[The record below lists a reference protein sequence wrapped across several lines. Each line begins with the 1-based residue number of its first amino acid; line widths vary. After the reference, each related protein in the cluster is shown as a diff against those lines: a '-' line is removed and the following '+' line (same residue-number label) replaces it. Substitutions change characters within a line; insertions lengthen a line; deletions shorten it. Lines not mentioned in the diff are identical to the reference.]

1 MSARDSVSNIGVDQT
16 VESFQIDESTILYDA
31 TLPGGSAAV
40 GKAVTLSGNDIIA
53 LTADGD
59 GVLGRL
65 LHVES
70 DGVAA
75 VVTGGT
81 FELPGGNGATLTRMT
96 AIVGALGP
104 SSAKG
109 FIRSVNSAAAAELA
123 KCRGHIR
130 NAAVTTAVVVNL

>member
-1 MSARDSVSNIGVDQT
+1 MSARDSVSNIGADQT
-16 VESFQIDESTILYDA
+16 VESFHIDASTIVYDA
-31 TLPGGSAAV
+31 SQPGGSAHV

-59 GVLGRL
+59 GVLGKL
-65 LHVES
+65 AHVES

-75 VVTGGT
+75 VITGGT
-81 FELPGGNGATLTRMT
+81 FELPGGASATLTRMT
-96 AIVGALGP
+96 AIVGAVGP

-109 FIRSVNSAAAAELA
+109 YIRSVNTATAAELG

-130 NAAVTTAVVVNL
+130 NAANTAAVVVNL

>member
-1 MSARDSVSNIGVDQT
+1 MSARDSVSNVGNYMEVDT
-16 VESFQIDESTILYDA
+16 FQIDESTILYDA
-31 TLPGGSAAV
+31 AQPGGSAAV
-40 GKAVTLSGNDIIA
+40 GKAVTLSGNDTIA

-59 GVLGRL
+59 GVLGKL

-81 FELPGGNGATLTRMT
+81 FELPAGNGATVTRMT

-104 SSAKG
+104 SNAKG
-109 FIRSVNSAAAAELA
+109 YIRSVNSAVAAELA

-130 NAAVTTAVVVNL
+130 NVADTTAVVVNL